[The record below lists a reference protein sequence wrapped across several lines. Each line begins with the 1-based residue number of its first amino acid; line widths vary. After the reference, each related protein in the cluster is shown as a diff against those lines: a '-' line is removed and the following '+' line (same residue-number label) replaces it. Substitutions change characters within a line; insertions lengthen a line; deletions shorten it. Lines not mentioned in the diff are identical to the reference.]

1 MASNGTRE
9 MTNGWGKH
17 KSGKRKRSAT
27 MKEPG
32 LDHRHRDKSGEIQQ
46 KRSDALNKNLSKPI
60 PQFSPNATLG
70 HMRKV
75 TGKVSEA
82 DVRRAATRLKRK

>member
-1 MASNGTRE
+1 
-9 MTNGWGKH
+9 
-17 KSGKRKRSAT
+17 

-32 LDHRHRDKSGEIQQ
+32 LDRRHRDKSGEIQQ
-46 KRSDALNKNLSKPI
+46 KRSDTLNKNLPRPI

-82 DVRRAATRLKRK
+82 AVRREAEKIKK